1 MSDTIGSDLAW
12 MMTIIQKHVPCTCYT
27 LTLWRACGHKP
38 WCLRATHLQ
47 RLRFFRD
54 GLAFDLAM
62 KGIATVP
69 PLQSLDSWHV
79 KQTRLGARLREKL
92 KKRAT

>member
-12 MMTIIQKHVPCTCYT
+12 MMGIIQKHVPCTCYT
-27 LTLWRACGHKP
+27 LALWRACGHKP

-62 KGIATVP
+62 KGIATIP
-69 PLQSLDSWHV
+69 PLGDVSTLP
-79 KQTRLGARLREKL
+79 TRP
-92 KKRAT
+92 